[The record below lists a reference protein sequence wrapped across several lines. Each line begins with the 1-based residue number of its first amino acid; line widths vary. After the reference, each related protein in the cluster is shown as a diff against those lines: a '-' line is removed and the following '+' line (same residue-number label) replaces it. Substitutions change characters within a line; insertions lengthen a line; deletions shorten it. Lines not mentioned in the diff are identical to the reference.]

1 MYPQLLL
8 KIFLRKIV
16 EISKL
21 TLQLFM
27 LNSKRLGG
35 YTQWVPF
42 SGKAH
47 TIGVLQE
54 HIMVSLKKVL
64 G

>member
-27 LNSKRLGG
+27 LNSKRLGE
-35 YTQWVPF
+35 YTQWVHF
-42 SGKAH
+42 LGKVH